1 MERRN
6 KILFVVAHPD
16 DEVICCGGLLSD
28 FGEQSHIL
36 LATNRYD
43 DMELVY
49 ERMKKF
55 KEVCSLVGATF
66 DNLKLEAYKFL
77 HSNTDAIAQIR
88 KCAESADYVITHHP
102 MDFNRDHSELSKMVI
117 LATRNLGCSVWFMN
131 TYAPEINS
139 NFKGAIHYKY
149 KSSKKKGELLDVYAD
164 ERYNKYFVLCKDSMN
179 SVNGKNYEELYEPYR
194 MELNYENLI
203 SKYDRADNL
212 SREDA
217 RTIQK

>member
-1 MERRN
+1 MP
-6 KILFVVAHPD
+6 KFLFVVAHPD

-28 FGEQSHIL
+28 VGEQSHIL

-55 KEVCSLVGATF
+55 KEVVGVCGATF
-66 DNLKLEAYKFL
+66 DNLKLEAYKFA
-77 HSNTDAIAQIR
+77 HSNNDAIAQIR

-102 MDFNRDHSELSKMVI
+102 MDFNRDHSELSKMVV

-131 TYAPEINS
+131 TYAPEMIS
-139 NFKGAIHYKY
+139 SFKGSIHYKY
-149 KSSKKKGELLDVYAD
+149 KSSKRKGEFLDIYGD

-179 SVNGKNYEELYEPYR
+179 SINGKSYEELYEPYR
-194 MELNYENLI
+194 MELDYESFT
-203 SKYDRADNL
+203 SKYDRANDL
-212 SREDA
+212 
-217 RTIQK
+217 

>member
-1 MERRN
+1 MP
-6 KILFVVAHPD
+6 KFLFVVAHPD

-28 FGEQSHIL
+28 VGEQSHIL

-55 KEVCSLVGATF
+55 KEVVGACGATF
-66 DNLKLEAYKFL
+66 DNLKLEAYKFA
-77 HSNTDAIAQIR
+77 HSNNDAIAQIR

-102 MDFNRDHSELSKMVI
+102 MDFNRDHSELSKMVV

-131 TYAPEINS
+131 TYAPEMIS
-139 NFKGAIHYKY
+139 SFKGSIHYKY
-149 KSSKKKGELLDVYAD
+149 KSSKRKGELLDIYGD

-179 SVNGKNYEELYEPYR
+179 SVNGKTYKELYEPYR
-194 MELNYENLI
+194 MELSYESFT
-203 SKYDRADNL
+203 SKYDRTNDL
-212 SREDA
+212 
-217 RTIQK
+217 